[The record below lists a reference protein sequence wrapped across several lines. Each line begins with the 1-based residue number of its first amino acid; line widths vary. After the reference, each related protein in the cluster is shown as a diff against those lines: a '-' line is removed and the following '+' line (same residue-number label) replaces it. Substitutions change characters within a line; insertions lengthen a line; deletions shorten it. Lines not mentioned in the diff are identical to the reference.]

1 MRSRDNFIMK
11 EIRVDT
17 MKRNVETLDHLTV
30 QLQEAMK
37 ELQVR
42 IFTLNK
48 VTMIQCTRTLEIVN
62 SSINRHTISQ
72 RAGISDPGLG

>member
-17 MKRNVETLDHLTV
+17 MKRNVETLDRLTI
-30 QLQEAMK
+30 QLEEAMK

-42 IFTLNK
+42 MYFIL
-48 VTMIQCTRTLEIVN
+48 
-62 SSINRHTISQ
+62 S
-72 RAGISDPGLG
+72 